1 MKRRWPEGAFNFC
14 EAISQAQPEI
24 KIVKVILMTINSTDN
39 TEVEEW

>member
-1 MKRRWPEGAFNFC
+1 MKRRWVEGTFYFR
-14 EAISQAQPEI
+14 EAISQSQPEI